1 MVIDGRIGEKGMLSR
16 KRTDQSTPYAE
27 SFGFNH
33 IEPEIKMRKM
43 WIDLF
48 GVHTHETEIVFL
60 PTFCRVPI
68 VNDKGRYHS

>member
-33 IEPEIKMRKM
+33 IEPEINMRKM

-48 GVHTHETEIVFL
+48 GVTHTKRKLSSCPLFVVFL
-60 PTFCRVPI
+60 
-68 VNDKGRYHS
+68 